1 MSTVQLL
8 LRVVVL
14 LKHGV
19 LEAVDCESDEVFLLA
34 KVKNAGIC
42 GVFDDRSAAQ
52 AYIDKHRLPA
62 VQLQKGLSDH
72 SEA

>member
-1 MSTVQLL
+1 
-8 LRVVVL
+8 VVVL

-34 KVKNAGIC
+34 RVRNAGIC
-42 GVFDDRSAAQ
+42 GVFDDRRTAQ

-62 VQLQKGLSDH
+62 FQPQRGLSDY